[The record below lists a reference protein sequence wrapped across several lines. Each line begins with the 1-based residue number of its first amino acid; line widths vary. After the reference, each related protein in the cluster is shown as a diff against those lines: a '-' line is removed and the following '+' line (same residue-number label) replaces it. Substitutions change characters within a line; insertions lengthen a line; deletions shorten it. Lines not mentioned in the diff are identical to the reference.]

1 MQLDM
6 RKLTHFVAAVEERS
20 MTRAAGRL
28 RLSQQALS
36 MSIRALERELG
47 TPLLER
53 GRGGVELLPAG
64 RSLYADGVPLLSAA
78 SAAVARAR
86 RAAEG
91 GIELLRVGHTPAVTD
106 VDVITMM
113 ADVPTALAAAVM
125 QVVQIPSDDLGDRLW
140 DRSIDLGLTRAM
152 SRIDGIT
159 GRVLARHRLRLAVCS
174 GHRLAL
180 REVVH
185 LRDVAAE
192 TLVVPA
198 PAHVSG
204 DTKLLLALLRTAGV
218 EPRYRVS
225 AVQGMPPVTAVL
237 GTDGVALVTD
247 APGPAVGGAVQVL
260 ELEPTTTVP
269 LVAAWRSDIRSRARD
284 LLLGELPS

>member
-1 MQLDM
+1 MQLDL
-6 RKLTHFVAAVEERS
+6 RKLAHFVAVVEERS

-28 RLSQQALS
+28 RVTQQALS

-64 RSLYADGVPLLSAA
+64 RSLYADGVPLLGAA

-86 RAAEG
+86 RTADG
-91 GIELLRVGHTPAVTD
+91 GTEPLRVGHTSAVTD

-113 ADVPTALAAAVM
+113 AGVPALASGVL
-125 QVVQIPSDDLGDRLW
+125 QVVKILAHDLGDRLW

-152 SRIDGIT
+152 AQTDGLT
-159 GRVLARHRLRLAVCS
+159 GRVVARHRLRLAVRS

-180 REVVH
+180 REVVT

-192 TLVVPA
+192 VLVLPA
-198 PAHVSG
+198 SADVSG
-204 DTKLLLALLRTAGV
+204 DTKLLLAVLRSAGI

-225 AVQGMPPVTAVL
+225 AVQGTPPVTAVL
-237 GTDGVALVTD
+237 GNDGVALVTD
-247 APGPAVGGAVQVL
+247 APGPAVGGTVQVL
-260 ELEPTTTVP
+260 ELEPPTTVP
-269 LVAAWRSDIRSRARD
+269 LVAAWRSDTRSRARD
-284 LLLGELPS
+284 QLLGALPRS